1 MKWMEHVVRVRERR
15 GAYRVLARKP
25 EERNRLE
32 DLRVVGRIILKLIFK
47 KRDGVMDWIDLVQER
62 YSRRALVNEVMN
74 VQFP

>member
-1 MKWMEHVVRVRERR
+1 MKQKMKWMEHVVRVRERR

-47 KRDGVMDWIDLVQER
+47 KRDEEAGLPCLRIGTGGGYL
-62 YSRRALVNEVMN
+62 
-74 VQFP
+74 